1 MLAVALLILQNEMNI
16 KAYETNMK
24 QWKNHMSLYE
34 HIYKAWKQK
43 HSNKHLNINMWW

>member
-16 KAYETNMK
+16 KAYETNIK

-34 HIYKAWKQK
+34 HIYKAEK
-43 HSNKHLNINMWW
+43 NRNIQISI